1 MQNSYNVFSNWQL
14 PTSLSVRFSTNSDI
28 QPSQFSF
35 LSYAVRIG
43 MGIFLANAD
52 PGP

>member
-1 MQNSYNVFSNWQL
+1 MQNSYNVFNNWQL
-14 PTSLSVRFSTNSDI
+14 HTGLSVCFSRNSDI

-35 LSYAVRIG
+35 LNYAVRIG
-43 MGIFLANAD
+43 MGIFLAYAD

>member
-1 MQNSYNVFSNWQL
+1 M
-14 PTSLSVRFSTNSDI
+14 SLSVRFSTNSDI

-35 LSYAVRIG
+35 LSYAVHIG
-43 MGIFLANAD
+43 MGIFLAYAN